1 MLTPLCQNIC
11 LKVYFKDVYIGAR
24 KNGKELKL
32 AFSEY
37 YLSLVIV
44 QDYQKFNLTGFR
56 KINKKFDKNF
66 FCDLGKEWFDSKVK
80 ESELNE
86 GKDIE
91 NLITKVFMSYRHY
104 VKLQSRSISA
114 LFQLSPKIFAY
125 LWLQKEVYESQQQKL
140 RIVKKI

>member
-1 MLTPLCQNIC
+1 MY
-11 LKVYFKDVYIGAR
+11 VGAR

-37 YLSLVIV
+37 YLSLIII

-66 FCDLGKEWFDSKVK
+66 YCVLGKEWFDSKVK
-80 ESELNE
+80 DSELNE

-91 NLITKVFMSYRHY
+91 NLITKVSTMMN
-104 VKLQSRSISA
+104 
-114 LFQLSPKIFAY
+114 QLINT
-125 LWLQKEVYESQQQKL
+125 
-140 RIVKKI
+140 

>member
-1 MLTPLCQNIC
+1 M
-11 LKVYFKDVYIGAR
+11 FKDVYVGAR

-91 NLITKVFMSYRHY
+91 NLITKVINY
-104 VKLQSRSISA
+104 VVL
-114 LFQLSPKIFAY
+114 LFCQAP
-125 LWLQKEVYESQQQKL
+125 
-140 RIVKKI
+140 VKVHFRNIQFNA

>member
-1 MLTPLCQNIC
+1 MY
-11 LKVYFKDVYIGAR
+11 VGAR

-37 YLSLVIV
+37 YLSLIII

-66 FCDLGKEWFDSKVK
+66 YCVLGKEWFDSKVK
-80 ESELNE
+80 DSELNE

-91 NLITKVFMSYRHY
+91 NLITKVFMLYET
-104 VKLQSRSISA
+104 QSSLPAIRSN
-114 LFQLSPKIFAY
+114 
-125 LWLQKEVYESQQQKL
+125 
-140 RIVKKI
+140 

>member
-1 MLTPLCQNIC
+1 M
-11 LKVYFKDVYIGAR
+11 YIGAR

-37 YLSLVIV
+37 YLSLIII

-66 FCDLGKEWFDSKVK
+66 YCDLGKEWFDSKVK

-86 GKDIE
+86 VKNIE
-91 NLITKVFMSYRHY
+91 NLINKVSLMDQIK
-104 VKLQSRSISA
+104 VLM
-114 LFQLSPKIFAY
+114 LM
-125 LWLQKEVYESQQQKL
+125 
-140 RIVKKI
+140 

>member
-1 MLTPLCQNIC
+1 MY
-11 LKVYFKDVYIGAR
+11 VGGR

-37 YLSLVIV
+37 YLSLIII

-66 FCDLGKEWFDSKVK
+66 LCDLGKEWFDSKVK

-91 NLITKVFMSYRHY
+91 NLITKVLLHVTHKHAFS
-104 VKLQSRSISA
+104 SNRSTISHNNC
-114 LFQLSPKIFAY
+114 
-125 LWLQKEVYESQQQKL
+125 
-140 RIVKKI
+140 